1 LNGKTEKLDRLKYE
15 KSKNYNANKIQESIG
30 DNRKTWEVIQE
41 NIYEITE
48 YKLYIVTDQTD
59 MAKSFNKYFSE
70 MVESIS
76 SVPDK
81 HQYRNSTTDYHP
93 NTTRQLDNQ
102 ILFFAATKAEIRSFI
117 KNLKHTTSIGHDRL
131 KVSTFKACI
140 YRFTGHTHHIYC

>member
-1 LNGKTEKLDRLKYE
+1 
-15 KSKNYNANKIQESIG
+15 
-30 DNRKTWEVIQE
+30 
-41 NIYEITE
+41 
-48 YKLYIVTDQTD
+48 VTDQTD

-102 ILFFAATKAEIRSFI
+102 ILLYAATKAEIRSFI

-140 YRFTGHTHHIYC
+140 DSLVTPITSIVNKSLEKGMFPDALQITRV